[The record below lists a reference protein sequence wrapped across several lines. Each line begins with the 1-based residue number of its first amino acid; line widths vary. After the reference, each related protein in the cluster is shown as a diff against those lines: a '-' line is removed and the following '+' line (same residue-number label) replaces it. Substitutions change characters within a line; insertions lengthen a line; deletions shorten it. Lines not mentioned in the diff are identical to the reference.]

1 MHNILSLCLLLNVCV
16 HLVIVNNKQLIQTRL
31 LHQSLDSLLCIR
43 EVLSHLRE
51 QSLPGEREEAIL
63 ELLRIPVQRLQAVT
77 RQLAARKG

>member
-1 MHNILSLCLLLNVCV
+1 MCV
-16 HLVIVNNKQLIQTRL
+16 HLFIVNNKQLIQARL

-51 QSLPGEREEAIL
+51 QSLPGEREEVIL
-63 ELLRIPVQRLQAVT
+63 ELLRILVQRLQAVT

>member
-1 MHNILSLCLLLNVCV
+1 MHNVLSLGLLLNVCI

-43 EVLSHLRE
+43 EVLSHVRG
-51 QSLPGEREEAIL
+51 QTSPGEDEAAIL
-63 ELLRIPVQRLQAVT
+63 ELLRILVQRLQAVT